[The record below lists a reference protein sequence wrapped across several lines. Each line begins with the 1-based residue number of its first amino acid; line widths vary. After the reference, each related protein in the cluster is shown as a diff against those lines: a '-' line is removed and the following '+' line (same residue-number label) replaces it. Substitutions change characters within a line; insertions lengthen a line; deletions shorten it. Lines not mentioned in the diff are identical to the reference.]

1 MKNFKMLILFA
12 AIIVAISA
20 CNTENPITSDNEGN
34 NTTVNPN
41 LPMDPMSNWNCDW
54 FQRDKENGGPKG
66 YSIVITDRGIFGTII
81 FCANPGTDICPSSLI
96 GGGPGNEN
104 LPSDDMLT
112 ASSHAYSHIT
122 SGVLTGF
129 EIFPSSG
136 LTVRWSATSPD
147 TTFSTTHVKVWE
159 TSGTEPNPIQN

>member
-54 FQRDKENGGPKG
+54 YQRDKENGGPKG
-66 YSIVITDRGIFGTII
+66 YSIVIEDRGIFGVII
-81 FCANPGTDICPSSLI
+81 YCGNPGTTICPSRVMNPNPEY
-96 GGGPGNEN
+96 GQ
-104 LPSDDMLT
+104 PSDDMLN
-112 ASSHAYSHIT
+112 ASSHAYSQIT

-136 LTVRWSATSPD
+136 LSVRWSATSPD
-147 TTFSTTHVKVWE
+147 TTLSTTHVKVWE